1 MFLIINREE
10 FNSSRYSPFAEDFCI
25 YSDQQRSLRL
35 PIWRRFD
42 RSEAVDSFLA
52 EKAADSQI
60 ARQIL
65 ELHARCFC
73 DSESPLITPRVESN
87 LHPTQNPEKK
97 DGGRLA
103 RSIKISKFSA
113 SDFYIIIIFSGK
125 KYSALSPFC
134 IFNNSQRKLI
144 SWSALSLIYS
154 YKYVWGA
161 KKSKIWVYPIG

>member
-1 MFLIINREE
+1 MR
-10 FNSSRYSPFAEDFCI
+10 NSIVQRTHLLLRISAYTAISKDPFAFQYGVVLTDPRQF
-25 YSDQQRSLRL
+25 
-35 PIWRRFD
+35 
-42 RSEAVDSFLA
+42 DSFLA

-113 SDFYIIIIFSGK
+113 SDFCDESPYIIIIFSGK
-125 KYSALSPFC
+125 KYSALSPLG

-144 SWSALSLIYS
+144 S
-154 YKYVWGA
+154 
-161 KKSKIWVYPIG
+161 

>member
-1 MFLIINREE
+1 MASFWHIRG
-10 FNSSRYSPFAEDFCI
+10 
-25 YSDQQRSLRL
+25 SLTASL
-35 PIWRRFD
+35 L
-42 RSEAVDSFLA
+42 VD

-103 RSIKISKFSA
+103 PRSIKISKFSA
-113 SDFYIIIIFSGK
+113 SDFCDESPYIIIIFSGK
-125 KYSALSPFC
+125 NTLRCLPYVYSTIANGNESLDLRC
-134 IFNNSQRKLI
+134 H
-144 SWSALSLIYS
+144 WSIHINMF
-154 YKYVWGA
+154 GA
-161 KKSKIWVYPIG
+161 QKKRKIWVYAIG